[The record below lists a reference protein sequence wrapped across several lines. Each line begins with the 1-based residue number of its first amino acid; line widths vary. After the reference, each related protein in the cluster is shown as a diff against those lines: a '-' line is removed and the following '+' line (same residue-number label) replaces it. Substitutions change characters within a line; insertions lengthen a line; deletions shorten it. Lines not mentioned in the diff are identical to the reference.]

1 VVQEKEEVCGGKG
14 EVEIG
19 GYGFCCQ
26 RGDVF
31 IKGFVL
37 WLSSCPK
44 VVAAENT
51 VERDKEE
58 RELSAKRKKT
68 GGRLVFCQLF
78 TRFSSHSGH
87 GIHPYL

>member
-1 VVQEKEEVCGGKG
+1 MVQEKEEVCGGKG

-37 WLSSCPK
+37 
-44 VVAAENT
+44 
-51 VERDKEE
+51 
-58 RELSAKRKKT
+58 
-68 GGRLVFCQLF
+68 
-78 TRFSSHSGH
+78 
-87 GIHPYL
+87 